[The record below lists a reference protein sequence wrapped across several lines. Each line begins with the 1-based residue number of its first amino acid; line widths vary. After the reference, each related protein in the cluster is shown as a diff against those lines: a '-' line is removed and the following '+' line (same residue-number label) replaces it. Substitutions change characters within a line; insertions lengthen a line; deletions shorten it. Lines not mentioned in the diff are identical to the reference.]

1 MLSTRARRIEAEA
14 HMPPDIAQL
23 AEHLTVDIR
32 SHQMVPGSIP
42 GVRIFVRRVRIDA
55 FSWFVQMRL
64 AIIFILASQK
74 LPRRAQNGGAN
85 VSRAVR
91 MCVCSCV
98 PSIFWIH
105 EPTQG
110 ARRFDRSTQRS
121 LSQRCEDLFFTPQ
134 PNMPRPGIEPGTFRS
149 AV

>member
-55 FSWFVQMRL
+55 FSSFVQVRL

-74 LPRRAQNGGAN
+74 SSRRAQNGGAN
-85 VSRAVR
+85 VSRTVR
-91 MCVCSCV
+91 MFVFVCA
-98 PSIFWIH
+98 
-105 EPTQG
+105 TQG
-110 ARRFDRSTQRS
+110 ARRFDRLTQRS
-121 LSQRCEDLFFTPQ
+121 LSQRCEDLRFTPQ

-149 AV
+149 SV

>member
-1 MLSTRARRIEAEA
+1 M
-14 HMPPDIAQL
+14 HFKPVIAQL
-23 AEHLTVDIR
+23 VEHLTVDMR

-55 FSWFVQMRL
+55 FNWFVQMRL

-91 MCVCSCV
+91 MCVFVCAIDILDTRTHAGSPQV
-98 PSIFWIH
+98 RSVDAAIAQ
-105 EPTQG
+105 PTL
-110 ARRFDRSTQRS
+110 RRFVFYT
-121 LSQRCEDLFFTPQ
+121 
-134 PNMPRPGIEPGTFRS
+134 
-149 AV
+149 AA